1 MPDDPHLDPAMA
13 AYAEEQLERFRQ
25 DPNAVPPGFREWFSN
40 VPDTGH
46 PVGSAPR
53 MPPGRL
59 FQGSATPCPD
69 VDMLVLQDRVDQL
82 VRSFRVRGHL
92 VAELDPLG
100 APRPEQ
106 PELDPAFYGLT
117 EADLDREFST
127 RTVGGP
133 ERLTLRRILERLR
146 NTYCR
151 SIGVQFMHIGN
162 LGLKTWLQE
171 RMEGTENRLAL
182 THDEQV
188 RILTRL
194 ADAEIFEDFVH
205 KKFLGAKRFSLEGA
219 ETLIPLLDLAFEHA
233 GEQGI
238 DEIVIGMPHRGRL
251 NVLANLMGKR
261 PRQIFREFQDRGDR
275 GRPGGDV
282 KYHLGFGSDWITT
295 KGRRLH
301 LALAFNPSHLE
312 FVNPVVMGRTRSR
325 QDRVGD
331 TWRARGMAL
340 LIHGDASFAGEGVV
354 QETLNMCQLDGYTV
368 GGVLHVIVN
377 NQIGFTTPPEEA
389 RSTPYATAVARMLDI
404 PVFHVNG
411 EDPEA
416 VAQVVRLAMDFRRAY
431 QRDVVIDM
439 YCYRKRGHNEG
450 DEPAFTQPVM
460 VQAIARRPTV
470 REAYTERLL
479 ALGEISRQQADEIAA
494 RRRAEFDAELAATD
508 EVPDDQ
514 EPTPARGAWAGLVGG
529 PEAGVPDPETA
540 VDRARLQSVLE
551 SLGTVPAGFQPHPK
565 LLKWLAG
572 RGEMAR
578 GERPIDW
585 AAAEALAWGTL
596 ALEGH
601 RVRLSGQD
609 VQRGTFS
616 HRHAV
621 LHDAR
626 DGRKYVPLQ
635 HLARGQAPV
644 ELRNSPLSESGVLGF
659 EYGYSL
665 DQPNTLVIWEAQF
678 GDFLNVAQVYVDQ
691 FLASAETKWGRL
703 SGLVLLLPHGL
714 EGQGPEHSSARIERI
729 LALAVDDNLQ
739 LVHPTTPAQFF
750 HVLRRQVVRPW
761 RKPLFVMTPKSMLR
775 HPDMASPLDEL
786 ARGRFLRIL
795 GDTLP
800 PDRPVS
806 RVLLCSG
813 KVYFDLA
820 RARQASD
827 RSDVAILRLEQ
838 LAPLAPAEIL
848 AALAPYAE
856 GTPVVWVQ
864 EEPFNMGARR
874 HVRELLEGEVAARH
888 PLGWIARPASSSPAT
903 GSHAAH
909 QREQD
914 ELVARALDEAV
925 PGAGGVA

>member
-1 MPDDPHLDPAMA
+1 MRDAPDLDPAA
-13 AYAEEQLERFRQ
+13 LGYVESQLERFRQ
-25 DPNAVPPGFREWFSN
+25 DPSQVPAGFREWFERT
-40 VPDTGH
+40 PDAGRTTGQ
-46 PVGSAPR
+46 APA
-53 MPPGRL
+53 MPSGHL
-59 FQGSATPCPD
+59 FGGGDGPCPD

-92 VAELDPLG
+92 VADLDPLG
-100 APRPEQ
+100 APRPAQ

-117 EADLDREFST
+117 EADMDREFST

-151 SIGVQFMHIGN
+151 SIGVQFMHISD

-182 THDEQV
+182 TRDEQV

-194 ADAEIFEDFVH
+194 TDAEIFEDFVH

-219 ETLIPLLDLAFEHA
+219 ETLIPLMDLAFEQA

-238 DEIVIGMPHRGRL
+238 DEVVIGMPHRGRL

-261 PRQIFREFQDRGDR
+261 PRRIFREFQDRDAHA
-275 GRPGGDV
+275 RPGGDV
-282 KYHLGFGSDWITT
+282 KYHQGFGGDWTT
-295 KGRRLH
+295 AKGRRVH

-312 FVNPVVMGRTRSR
+312 FVNPVVIGRTRSR

-340 LIHGDASFAGEGVV
+340 LIHGDAAFAGEGVV
-354 QETLNMCQLDGYTV
+354 QETLNMSQLAGYTV
-368 GGVLHVIVN
+368 GGVLHVVVN
-377 NQIGFTTPPEEA
+377 NQIGFTTPPDEA

-404 PVFHVNG
+404 PIFHVNG

-450 DEPAFTQPVM
+450 DEPAFTQPLM
-460 VQAIARRPTV
+460 VEAIARRPSV

-479 ALGEISRQQADEIAA
+479 ALGGITREQADEIVA
-494 RRRAEFDAELAATD
+494 RRRAEFDAELAATGD
-508 EVPDDQ
+508 EDDDEPPAPRGVWTGLAGGLDAATPDVD
-514 EPTPARGAWAGLVGG
+514 TG
-529 PEAGVPDPETA
+529 

-551 SLGTVPAGFQPHPK
+551 SLARVPERFQPHPK
-565 LLKWLAG
+565 LARWLAA
-572 RGEMAR
+572 RTEMAR
-578 GERPIDW
+578 GERPVDW

-596 ALEGH
+596 ALEGR
-601 RVRLSGQD
+601 RVRVSGQD
-609 VQRGTFS
+609 ARRGTFS

-621 LHDAR
+621 LHDPR
-626 DGRKYVPLQ
+626 DGRTYVPLQ
-635 HLARGQAPV
+635 HLARGQAAV
-644 ELRNSPLSESGVLGF
+644 EIRNSPLSESGVLGF

-665 DQPNTLVIWEAQF
+665 DQPNALVIWEAQF

-739 LVHPTTPAQFF
+739 LVNPTTPAQFF

-775 HPDMASPLDEL
+775 HPDMASSLDEL
-786 ARGRFLRIL
+786 ATGRFLRIL
-795 GDTLP
+795 GDALP
-800 PDRPVS
+800 QGRPVS

-820 RARQASD
+820 KARAARD
-827 RSDVAILRLEQ
+827 RDDVAILRVEQ
-838 LAPLAPAEIL
+838 LAPLSGTDVL
-848 AALAPYAE
+848 QALAPYTP
-856 GTPVVWVQ
+856 GTPVAWVQ

-874 HVRELLEGEVAARH
+874 HVRDLLEGDVAARH

-903 GSHAAH
+903 GSHAGH

-914 ELVARALDEAV
+914 ELVARALDE
-925 PGAGGVA
+925 PIQGAGGVA

>member
-1 MPDDPHLDPAMA
+1 MPDDPRIDPAA
-13 AYAEEQLERFRQ
+13 TAYAEELLERFRQ
-25 DPNAVPPGFREWFSN
+25 DPNAVPPGFRDWFAQA
-40 VPDTGH
+40 PDSGRSTGAL
-46 PVGSAPR
+46 PG

-59 FQGSATPCPD
+59 FQGPATPCPD

-100 APRPEQ
+100 APRPQQ

-117 EADLDREFST
+117 DEDLDREFST

-171 RMEGTENRLAL
+171 RMESTENRLAL

-233 GEQGI
+233 GDQGI

-261 PRQIFREFQDRGDR
+261 PRRIFREFQDRGDR

-282 KYHLGFGSDWITT
+282 KYHLGFGSDWVTA

-312 FVNPVVMGRTRSR
+312 FVNPVVMGRMRSR

-354 QETLNMCQLDGYTV
+354 QETLNMSQLDGYTV

-460 VQAIARRPTV
+460 VQSIARRPTV
-470 REAYTERLL
+470 RDAYTERLL
-479 ALGEISRQQADEIAA
+479 DLGGITRPQADEIAA
-494 RRRAEFDAELAATD
+494 RRRAEFDVELAATD
-508 EVPDDQ
+508 DAPEDKD
-514 EPTPARGAWAGLVGG
+514 PTPARGAWAGRVGG
-529 PEAGVPDPETA
+529 PEHGIPDPDTA
-540 VDRARLQSVLE
+540 VDRSRLQSVLE
-551 SLGTVPAGFQPHPK
+551 SLGRVPAGFQPHPK
-565 LLKWLAG
+565 LVKWLAG

-596 ALEGH
+596 ALDGH
-601 RVRLSGQD
+601 RVRVSGQD

-616 HRHAV
+616 HRHSV

-635 HLARGQAPV
+635 HLARGQAPI
-644 ELRNSPLSESGVLGF
+644 EIRNSPLSESGVLGF

-665 DQPNTLVIWEAQF
+665 DQPDTLVIWEAQF

-739 LVHPTTPAQFF
+739 LVQPTTPAQFF
-750 HVLRRQVVRPW
+750 HVLRRQVIRPW
-761 RKPLFVMTPKSMLR
+761 RKPLFIMTPKSMLR
-775 HPDMASPLDEL
+775 HPDMASPLDDL
-786 ARGRFLRIL
+786 ARGRFQRIL
-795 GDTLP
+795 GDALP

-820 RARQASD
+820 RARQASG

-838 LAPLAPAEIL
+838 LAPLAPAEIRS
-848 AALAPYAE
+848 ALAPYTE
-856 GTPVVWVQ
+856 GTPVLWVQ

-874 HVRELLEGEVAARH
+874 HVRELLDGEVAERH
-888 PLGWIARPASSSPAT
+888 PLGWVGRPASSSPAT

-925 PGAGGVA
+925 PGAGSFQ